1 MTASVRREVQSNPVS
16 SALTAQL
23 LADPQDAGS
32 PDLGDLIE
40 ALGGGHEVG
49 VEGHEHP
56 RLTSEPQ
63 CIVSRVDG
71 TRNSVTT
78 AVRSEEP

>member
-23 LADPQDAGS
+23 LADPQDAGRE
-32 PDLGDLIE
+32 DLGDLVE

-49 VEGHEHP
+49 IQGHEEVLI
-56 RLTSEPQ
+56 R
-63 CIVSRVDG
+63 CAG
-71 TRNSVTT
+71 
-78 AVRSEEP
+78 